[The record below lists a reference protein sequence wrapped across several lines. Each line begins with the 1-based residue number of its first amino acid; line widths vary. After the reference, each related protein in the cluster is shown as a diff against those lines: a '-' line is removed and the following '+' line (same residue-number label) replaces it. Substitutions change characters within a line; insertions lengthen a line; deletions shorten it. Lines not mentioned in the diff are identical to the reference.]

1 VFALTRLG
9 GPERHAHA
17 AYFAGGT
24 MLALHAG
31 VDWDWEMPALFVWL
45 FGGAG
50 VVLAAREG
58 TARLGELSRTPRIV
72 AALAVL
78 VLALTPALMWVS
90 QGPLERAQVALARND
105 CKTAIDAS
113 LNAIR
118 NFGVRP
124 EPWECS
130 DTATPA
136 GPVLARHAGDGR
148 RPGARPKNWRYAY
161 GQAIVDGVA
170 GRDPLSR
177 RSPGA
182 AAEPAGAAGR
192 HARARA
198 RPPKQPGP
206 PARDHQA
213 GGIPFE

>member
-1 VFALTRLG
+1 
-9 GPERHAHA
+9 
-17 AYFAGGT
+17 

-50 VVLAAREG
+50 VVLARREG
-58 TARLGELSRTPRIV
+58 TRAPGRAQPHARIV
-72 AALAVL
+72 AALACSCSHSRR
-78 VLALTPALMWVS
+78 ALMWVS

-124 EPWECS
+124 EPWEVLGYCDARAGQYS
-130 DTATPA
+130 LATRA
-136 GPVLARHAGDGR
+136 MDAAR
-148 RPGARPKNWRYAY
+148 ARDPKNWRYAY

-170 GRDPLSR
+170 GRDPL
-177 RSPGA
+177 PA
-182 AAEPAGAAGR
+182 ARQALRLNPLEPAGR

-206 PARDHQA
+206 PARDQP
-213 GGIPFE
+213 GGPDTFE